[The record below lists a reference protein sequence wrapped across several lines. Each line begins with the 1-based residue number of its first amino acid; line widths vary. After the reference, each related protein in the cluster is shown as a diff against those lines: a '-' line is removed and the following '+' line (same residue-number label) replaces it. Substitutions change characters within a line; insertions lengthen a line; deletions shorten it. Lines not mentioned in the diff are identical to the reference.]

1 MCFLSNGKRFV
12 YTILTDF
19 QARLLL
25 LLSTRVT
32 MNAITR
38 ANARAIRRN
47 AMTGFDP
54 VSGGV
59 GIVVADGIP

>member
-1 MCFLSNGKRFV
+1 MCFLSDGKRFV

-25 LLSTRVT
+25 LLSARNT
-32 MNAITR
+32 MNAITM
-38 ANARAIRRN
+38 AIAREIRRN

-54 VSGGV
+54 VSGGG
-59 GIVVADGIP
+59 GIVVVDGIS